1 MSAEATTYEG
11 RCTCGQVRYRME
23 SAPLIVHCCH
33 CRWCQRETGAAFAV
47 NAMIETVRLT
57 LLAGDPVRVLT
68 PSNSGKGQ
76 AILRCPECR
85 VATWSHYAGAG
96 DALAFVRVGTLDEA
110 ERLPPDVHI
119 FTASKQAWVRV
130 PDGVPAFEGYYRKS
144 EVWPSESLARL
155 RSP

>member
-1 MSAEATTYEG
+1 MSAATTYEG
-11 RCTCGQVRYRME
+11 RCTCGKLRYRME

-47 NAMIETVRLT
+47 NAMIETARLT

-68 PSNSGKGQ
+68 PSLSGKGQ

-110 ERLPPDVHI
+110 DRLPPGVHI
-119 FTASKQAWVRV
+119 FTASKQPWVQL
-130 PDGVPAFEGYYRKS
+130 PGGVPAFEGYYRKS
-144 EVWPSESLARL
+144 EVWPAESLLRL

>member
-1 MSAEATTYEG
+1 MNAEATTYEG

-23 SAPLIVHCCH
+23 SAPLIVNCCH

-47 NAMIETVRLT
+47 NAMIETARLT
-57 LLAGDPVRVLT
+57 LLAGDHVRVLT
-68 PSNSGKGQ
+68 PSQSGKGQ

-96 DALAFVRVGTLDEA
+96 DSLAFVRVGTLDEPD
-110 ERLPPDVHI
+110 RLPPDVHI
-119 FTASKQAWVRV
+119 FTASKQVWVQL
-130 PDGVPAFEGYYRKS
+130 PDGVPAFEGYYRSS